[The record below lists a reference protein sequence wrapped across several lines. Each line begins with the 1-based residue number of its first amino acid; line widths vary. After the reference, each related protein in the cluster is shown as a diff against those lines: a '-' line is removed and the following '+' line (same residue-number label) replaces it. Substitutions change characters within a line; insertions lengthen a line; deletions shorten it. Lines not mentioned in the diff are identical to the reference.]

1 MIDHLRQILA
11 EAIEQLVARQS
22 ALRGQRIDLVGAE
35 RVGEIARCDRLV
47 LAGPDPRIGFVALAA
62 LLQLL
67 EHVAEPA
74 ADHAA
79 GRTAR
84 EQAAK
89 RTLQYV
95 AKTTAKTTTE
105 TAAARSAAGRRGRRL
120 WRRAALARG
129 HMFDGLPGEHAE
141 ERHRHRRHSPA
152 GLRARV
158 RGAARALLHAVQY
171 VE

>member
-89 RTLQYV
+89 RTFQYV
-95 AKTTAKTTTE
+95 AKTTTE
-105 TAAARSAAGRRGRRL
+105 TTAARSAAGRRGRRP
-120 WRRAALARG
+120 WRRAAPAGG
-129 HMFDGLPGEHAE
+129 HLFHGLPGAQ
-141 ERHRHRRHSPA
+141 A
-152 GLRARV
+152 KA
-158 RGAARALLHAVQY
+158 
-171 VE
+171 